1 MYARYAAIG
10 LRYLGGKLPE
20 QFSRADWKA
29 ARTCYA
35 LIQAEAD
42 ELTEI
47 VQKEKGSTEGL
58 LLALLA
64 RRW

>member
-1 MYARYAAIG
+1 M
-10 LRYLGGKLPE
+10 RYLGGKLPE
-20 QFSRADWKA
+20 QFSARDWKA

-35 LIQAEAD
+35 LIQSEAD

-47 VQKEKGSTEGL
+47 VEKGKGSTEAL